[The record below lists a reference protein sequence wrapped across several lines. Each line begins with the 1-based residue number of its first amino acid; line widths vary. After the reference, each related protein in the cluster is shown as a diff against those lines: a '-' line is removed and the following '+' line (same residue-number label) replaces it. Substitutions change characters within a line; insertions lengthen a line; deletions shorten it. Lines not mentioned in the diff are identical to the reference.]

1 MQAISRVSH
10 AFDSTRGVILTF
22 ACRTRYSGLDVSI
35 MSIIFKRPGER
46 MAERLEYAPAAD
58 TIDTNEKILKP
69 RRR

>member
-1 MQAISRVSH
+1 
-10 AFDSTRGVILTF
+10 
-22 ACRTRYSGLDVSI
+22 
-35 MSIIFKRPGER
+35 